1 MRLALFVPAPFAT
14 ISGGYRYDQ
23 QIVAGLRALGHDV
36 DVNELDGDDARA
48 AAAAWS
54 ALDASVL
61 PVIDGLALPAFAA
74 LGEAL
79 AGRAIGLIH
88 HPLSREDGLAAEDH
102 ARLRA
107 IEAALLP
114 RLARVITTSATTAE
128 QLAADFAVPAAALR
142 VVRPGTAP
150 APRSRGSAGPGCAV
164 LSVGALV
171 PRKGHDVLLHALARL
186 NDLDW
191 TLTIVGSADRD
202 RAHAAMLAALIAE
215 LGLASQVRLAGEIGA
230 DALETLWQGAD
241 LFALATRWEGYGMAI
256 AEALKRGLPVAITAG
271 GAAGADLPAEA
282 ASICLPGDHVG
293 LSKALRRMIFDLPL
307 RRMMADAAWHAGAA
321 LPDWPEQV
329 RAFAAALA

>member
-14 ISGGYRYDQ
+14 VSGGYLYDQ
-23 QIVAGLRALGHDV
+23 HIVAGLRALGHDV
-36 DVNELDGDDARA
+36 HVNELAGDIAHA

-54 ALDASVL
+54 TLDATVL

-74 LGEAL
+74 LPQAM

-88 HPLSREDGLAAEDH
+88 HPVSREDGLTAEDQ

-142 VVRPGTAP
+142 VVRPGTA
-150 APRSRGSAGPGCAV
+150 AAQRSHGSAGPGCAV

-186 NDLDW
+186 SDLDW
-191 TLTIVGSADRD
+191 TLTIVGSAERD
-202 RAHAAMLAALIAE
+202 PAHAAMLTALIAE
-215 LGLASQVRLAGEIGA
+215 RGLASRVRLAGEIGGE
-230 DALETLWQGAD
+230 ALETLWQGAD
-241 LFALATRWEGYGMAI
+241 MFALATRWEGYGMAI
-256 AEALKRGLPVAITAG
+256 AEALKRGLPVAISAG
-271 GAAGADLPAEA
+271 GAAGVDLPAEA
-282 ASICLPGDHVG
+282 ASICLPGDHEG
-293 LSKALRRMIFDLPL
+293 LSKVLRRMIFDAAL
-307 RRMMADAAWHAGAA
+307 RRMMADAAWRAGAA